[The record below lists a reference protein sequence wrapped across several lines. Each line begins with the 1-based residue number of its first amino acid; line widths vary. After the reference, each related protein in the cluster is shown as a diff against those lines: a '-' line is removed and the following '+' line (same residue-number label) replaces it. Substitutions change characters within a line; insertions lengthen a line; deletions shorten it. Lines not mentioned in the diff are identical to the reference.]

1 MSDKTGNLRFHLDTW
16 RLYTSDPWILQT
28 VSGYQIDFDSCPV
41 QQHIPREIP
50 FSDNEKI
57 LVDIEIQTLLKKGAI
72 FPSFHE
78 EGQFIS
84 TIFIVP
90 KPNGK
95 FRPVINLKYLNY
107 FVTYE
112 HFKQETFSVVL
123 ELIQKNDFFTSI
135 DLKDAY
141 FSIPVHPSFQKY
153 LKFSWQGQLY
163 KFVCICFGLASAPR
177 VFTKVLKPIF

>member
-50 FSDNEKI
+50 FSDNEKM

-72 FPSFHE
+72 VPSFHE

-141 FSIPVHPSFQKY
+141 FSIPV
-153 LKFSWQGQLY
+153 LKS
-163 KFVCICFGLASAPR
+163 I
-177 VFTKVLKPIF
+177 